1 MASDAT
7 QHRFVTREKKR
18 GNGMGGG
25 GGVLPGIKKRV
36 RAGRDNCCRAFA
48 GTF

>member
-18 GNGMGGG
+18 RNGMEG